1 MRYVAFALC
10 LFASAAWAQVEID
23 KPWIR
28 ATAPGAK
35 MAAAYMTIRNKSSQ
49 PDRLVG
55 GASPAAA
62 RVETH
67 VHIKDGDIVR
77 MREVKGYDIPAKG
90 SFELKPGA
98 AHLMLVD
105 IRQALKEGDQVPVML
120 KFERAGE
127 VTVQFHVGRL
137 TAPSGDHKH

>member
-1 MRYVAFALC
+1 MMRYVAFLLALC
-10 LFASAAWAQVEID
+10 ASAAWGQVEID

-35 MAAAYMTIRNKSSQ
+35 VAAGYMTIVNTAAQ

-55 GASPAAA
+55 GVSAVAAK
-62 RVETH
+62 VETH
-67 VHIKDGDIVR
+67 VHIRDGEILR
-77 MREVKGYDIPAKG
+77 MREVQGYDIPAKG
-90 SFELKPGA
+90 RFELRPGG

-105 IRQALKEGDQVPVML
+105 IRQPLKEGDSVPVTL

-127 VTVQFHVGRL
+127 VTVNFRVGRL
-137 TAPSGDHKH
+137 TAASGHKH

>member
-1 MRYVAFALC
+1 MRSLAFAVAL
-10 LFASAAWAQVEID
+10 LAGPAWSQVEID

-35 MAAAYMTIRNKSSQ
+35 VAAGYMTILNKSSQ

-55 GASPAAA
+55 GVSGVAAK
-62 RVETH
+62 VETH
-67 VHIKDGDIVR
+67 VHIRDGEILR
-77 MREVKGYDIPAKG
+77 MREVNGYDLPPRG
-90 SFELKPGA
+90 SFELKPGG

-105 IRQALKEGDQVPVML
+105 IRQPLKEGDKVSVKL

-127 VTVQFHVGRL
+127 VTVDFHVGRL
-137 TAPSGDHKH
+137 TASSGHQTH